1 MSPRP
6 RTCWYMF
13 TITIVRVYLWLTIHV
28 IVRLSLSLSYVHP
41 GYTYTMKQRMY
52 ILGPRDPLLTFLM
65 SDTGARFVGSALGAA
80 IAETAARTS
89 HRGWEKDSEQ
99 ERLSKTA
106 MQWT

>member
-1 MSPRP
+1 M
-6 RTCWYMF
+6 
-13 TITIVRVYLWLTIHV
+13 HV
-28 IVRLSLSLSYVHP
+28 IVHLSLSLSHVNP
-41 GYTYTMKQRMY
+41 GYTYTMKQRMC
-52 ILGPRDPLLTFLM
+52 ILGPRDPFWTVSM

>member
-1 MSPRP
+1 MAHNPCDCAS
-6 RTCWYMF
+6 
-13 TITIVRVYLWLTIHV
+13 
-28 IVRLSLSLSYVHP
+28 LSLSLSYVHP